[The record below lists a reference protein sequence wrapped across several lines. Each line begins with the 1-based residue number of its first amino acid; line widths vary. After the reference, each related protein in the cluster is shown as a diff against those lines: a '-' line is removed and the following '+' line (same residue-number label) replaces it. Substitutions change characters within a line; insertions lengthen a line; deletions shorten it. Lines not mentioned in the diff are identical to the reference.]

1 VDSPTPTLRR
11 HKIVIA
17 LVVAIVL
24 IAFGAWM
31 RPVRNGDAA
40 IDSAAAA
47 DTSHGAPKIADD
59 TQSLLPP
66 ADTPLKRVFDE
77 LKARADAGDP
87 TAASR
92 LYRDTQRCRY
102 VAYVNRTVADVV
114 KRMLTQN
121 TANMSAQQVALRETM
136 LGQMQHQLDE
146 ARQNQAFCEGMTDT
160 QLNQLLPMA
169 FRAAQLGD
177 NDAADCY
184 IGGPF
189 LMQDGILDHPEW
201 LTQYKQNAMSVA
213 DHAVQRGDWTMVAQ
227 LRAAYAGT
235 FDLDDFSQ
243 ITGYDPALQYRYL
256 KLQRLGADTKDI
268 EFFQNEIG
276 ALTPS
281 LSETDIA
288 SGDAWANDAFRRY
301 FSTRPDSHAV
311 TSIHSCRTFED

>member
-1 VDSPTPTLRR
+1 MDSPTQSLRR

-17 LVVAIVL
+17 LIVAAFL

-31 RPVRNGDAA
+31 RPARDGDAA

-47 DTSHGAPKIADD
+47 DTSHGAPKIAGDA
-59 TQSLLPP
+59 QSLLPP
-66 ADTPLKRVFDE
+66 ADTPLKRVFDN
-77 LKARADAGDP
+77 LKSRADAGDA

-92 LYRDTQRCRY
+92 LYRDTQRCRD
-102 VAYVNRTVADVV
+102 VAYINRTVADVV

-121 TANMSAQQVALRETM
+121 TANMSAQQIALRENM

-146 ARQNQAFCEGMTDT
+146 ARHNQSFCEGLTGA

-177 NDAADCY
+177 NEAADCY
-184 IGGPF
+184 IGGQF

-201 LTQYKQNAMSVA
+201 LTQYKQNAMNVA
-213 DHAVQRGDWTMVAQ
+213 DEAVQRGDWTMVAQ

-256 KLQRLGADTKDI
+256 KLQRLGAEAKDA
-268 EFFQNEIG
+268 EFFQSEIG

-281 LSETDIA
+281 LGETDITN
-288 SGDAWANDAFRRY
+288 GDAWAKDTFRRY
-301 FSTRPDSHAV
+301 FSNRTDSHAV
-311 TSIHSCRTFED
+311 TSIHSCQAF

>member
-1 VDSPTPTLRR
+1 VDSPTRSLRR
-11 HKIVIA
+11 HKIAIA
-17 LVVAIVL
+17 LTVAIVL
-24 IAFGAWM
+24 IAFGAWV
-31 RPVRNGDAA
+31 RPTRNGESA
-40 IDSAAAA
+40 IDSATAA
-47 DTSHGAPKIADD
+47 DTASRTAGEAHSP
-59 TQSLLPP
+59 LPP
-66 ADTPLKRVFDE
+66 KDTPLRQIFDQ
-77 LKARADAGDP
+77 LKSRADAGDP
-87 TAASR
+87 AAASR
-92 LYRDTQRCRY
+92 LYHDTQRCRY
-102 VAYVNRTVADVV
+102 VAYINRTVADVA

-121 TANMSAQQVALRETM
+121 TTNMSAQQLSLRENM

-146 ARQNQAFCEGMTDT
+146 ARQNQPFCEGVTST

-189 LMQDGILDHPEW
+189 LVQDGILDHPEW
-201 LTQYKQNAMSVA
+201 LTQYKQNAMTVA
-213 DHAVQRGDWTMVAQ
+213 DQAVQRGDWTMVAQ

-235 FDLDDFSQ
+235 FDLDNFSQ

-256 KLQRLGADTKDI
+256 KLQRLGAEAKDV

-288 SGDAWANDAFRRY
+288 AGDAWANDAYRRY
-301 FSTRPDSHAV
+301 FSAQSDSHAV
-311 TSIHSCRTFED
+311 TSIHSCQAFED